1 MYLFLVFHACYP
13 GLWKYSHQ
21 NVWRHTEKVT
31 QDDGNGTH
39 NVDQGECDWL
49 TISLPL
55 VWKRRSTLE
64 LQKWLEIHFW
74 GTFGF
79 QRQGSVWGQ
88 GPPQRA
94 HVCWNFWSR
103 WLSRGRREG
112 RHRALSWGR
121 RLICPWKQ
129 RFGAWRPLL
138 LQHQILQH
146 LSRLLHLDGVCRL
159 GARSES
165 RIERRSREGNRSG
178 GDGWSHWLFV
188 WKPHWVPASHWRR
201 KKQRRDSVVGQVT
214 LAHRQDRLPISGLWR
229 LEAGVRSAGLTGEHG
244 LQSLDINTLLL
255 TTSTSSTAA
264 RFKAGNQQCSKA
276 CPCAH
281 CAILYVRL
289 YVVRTHPVKIGFL
302 VPLFLSLPAQNVQ
315 GLHKST
321 FMDAKLF
328 GNRQI
333 LCICCTKTMGF
344 KVWLTPLEKEWL

>member
-1 MYLFLVFHACYP
+1 M
-13 GLWKYSHQ
+13 
-21 NVWRHTEKVT
+21 N

-39 NVDQGECDWL
+39 DVDQGECDRL

-55 VWKRRSTLE
+55 AWKRRSTLE
-64 LQKWLEIHFW
+64 LQKWLEVHIW

-88 GPPQRA
+88 GPPQWA

-103 WLSRGRREG
+103 WLSRGRTEG

-129 RFGAWRPLL
+129 RFGAWSPLL
-138 LQHQILQH
+138 PQH
-146 LSRLLHLDGVCRL
+146 LSHLLDLAGVCRL
-159 GARSES
+159 EARSES

-178 GDGWSHWLFV
+178 GDGWNHWLFV
-188 WKPHWVPASHWRR
+188 WKLHWARASHWRR
-201 KKQRRDSVVGQVT
+201 KKHRRESVMGQVT
-214 LAHRQDRLPISGLWR
+214 LAHRQDRPPISGLWR

-244 LQSLDINTLLL
+244 LQSLDVNALLL
-255 TTSTSSTAA
+255 TTSTSSTEA
-264 RFKAGNQQCSKA
+264 RFKAGNQQRSKA

-281 CAILYVRL
+281 CAILYV
-289 YVVRTHPVKIGFL
+289 VRTHPVKIAFL

-321 FMDAKLF
+321 FMDAKLGTGRF
-328 GNRQI
+328 CAFDAQ
-333 LCICCTKTMGF
+333 KQW
-344 KVWLTPLEKEWL
+344 KLEWKFDWHH